1 MSEILLDKKEALRIS
16 VSILN
21 KEKAHDDYGFT
32 ALKEA
37 ELILKNILETLIVEE
52 ELLAIPTEQP
62 KPKAK
67 PKKPNKKLHPH
78 GHGDCGAG
86 YGECGGVDH
95 DAASFAARS
104 RSTYLR
110 TFPEALVGSSE
121 TISTLRGTL

>member
-21 KEKAHDDYGFT
+21 KEKLHGDYGFT

-62 KPKAK
+62 KLKPK
-67 PKKPNKKLHPH
+67 PKKPNKKLMEANMAYFNQIVDSVDKSNKQ
-78 GHGDCGAG
+78 GQTILDL
-86 YGECGGVDH
+86 EGGK
-95 DAASFAARS
+95 
-104 RSTYLR
+104 
-110 TFPEALVGSSE
+110 
-121 TISTLRGTL
+121 

>member
-21 KEKAHDDYGFT
+21 KEKLHGDYGFT

-62 KPKAK
+62 KPKPK
-67 PKKPNKKLHPH
+67 PKKPNKKLMEANMAYFNQIVDSVEESNKQ
-78 GHGDCGAG
+78 GKTILDL
-86 YGECGGVDH
+86 EGGK
-95 DAASFAARS
+95 
-104 RSTYLR
+104 
-110 TFPEALVGSSE
+110 
-121 TISTLRGTL
+121 

>member
-21 KEKAHDDYGFT
+21 KERLHKDYGFT

-52 ELLAIPTEQP
+52 ELLAASAPARP

-67 PKKPNKKLHPH
+67 PKKPNKKLMEANLAYFNQITASVDKSDKE
-78 GHGDCGAG
+78 GKTILDLEGDK
-86 YGECGGVDH
+86 
-95 DAASFAARS
+95 
-104 RSTYLR
+104 
-110 TFPEALVGSSE
+110 
-121 TISTLRGTL
+121 